1 MRKIAKSGIRSVKK
15 AQGGDT
21 TSRKPTPDQLDAMN
35 RQSYLNRIMN
45 TSRPDTLSSPE
56 RKERAD
62 IILQKVRKAQESAPK
77 QRKGG
82 KTAAKVAKKGTKV
95 AVTKKA
101 KYGAVAK
108 KASSKRSK

>member
-15 AQGGDT
+15 AQVGDT
-21 TSRKPTPDQLDAMN
+21 TSRKKMSPDALDIQKKLA
-35 RQSYLNRIMN
+35 RDQYLRE
-45 TSRPDTLSSPE
+45 TTRPDTLSSGE
-56 RKERAD
+56 RSYRTNMMLEEIKKKQA
-62 IILQKVRKAQESAPK
+62 AMK

-101 KYGAVAK
+101 KYGTAK